1 MITGMIL
8 YLIYTHLLPKQQ
20 MFLKS
25 GILVS
30 LSTPNTVYP
39 VATRPL
45 LSPASPPPPPLPPP
59 PPHMLVQASR
69 IEKHFKK
76 DTVSKQGE
84 HNEIDRRPHA
94 RADPTLGAD
103 PVVHHL
109 IPVLTRQDL
118 RKAINRQIRALGWMR
133 KWGQWKGENSESGFF
148 PFTLLSGR
156 KKSHTQE

>member
-1 MITGMIL
+1 
-8 YLIYTHLLPKQQ
+8 

-39 VATRPL
+39 IATCPL
-45 LSPASPPPPPLPPP
+45 LSPASPPPWIPP
-59 PPHMLVQASR
+59 PPHMLVQAGR
-69 IEKHFKK
+69 TEQHFKK

-84 HNEIDRRPHA
+84 HNEIDSRPHA
-94 RADPTLGAD
+94 RADPALGAD
-103 PVVHHL
+103 SVVHHL

-118 RKAINRQIRALGWMR
+118 HKRHNRLIRDLGWMR
-133 KWGQWKGENSESGFF
+133 KWGQWKGKNSESF

-156 KKSHTQE
+156 KKSHTHE